1 MPILFEVFH
10 ITETEETLLNSFYE
24 ATVTLILKRHQILTK
39 KQNYRP
45 ISLMNIDAKIL
56 NKKLANQIQEHIKK
70 SSSMIK

>member
-24 ATVTLILKRHQILTK
+24 ATVTLILKQHQILTK

-45 ISLMNIDAKIL
+45 ISLMNIDTKIL
-56 NKKLANQIQEHIKK
+56 NKKLENQIQEHIKK